1 MQAEIA
7 FSSNCKYVNA
17 SKNYYHEL

>member
-7 FSSNCKYVNA
+7 FSSNCKHVDA
-17 SKNYYHEL
+17 SNHYHYEL